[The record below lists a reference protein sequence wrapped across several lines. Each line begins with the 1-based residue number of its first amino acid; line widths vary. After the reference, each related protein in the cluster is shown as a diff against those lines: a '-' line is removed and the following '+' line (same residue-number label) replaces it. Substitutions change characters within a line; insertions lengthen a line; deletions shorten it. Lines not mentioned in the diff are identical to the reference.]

1 MIQFD
6 FKGKTI
12 LITAGSKGIGFALAR
27 EFALNG
33 ANVSICSRSLTNLK
47 NAKKLIMKA
56 DKNSKI
62 LTLKHDLNNTKNIKN
77 LFSKTEKYF
86 NSKIDILINNSGGP
100 PPKQISKTT
109 SQDWERAMNIN
120 LRSSIFAS
128 TIAIKEMKKKNGE
141 E

>member
-62 LTLKHDLNNTKNIKN
+62 LTFTKR
-77 LFSKTEKYF
+77 Y
-86 NSKIDILINNSGGP
+86 P
-100 PPKQISKTT
+100 
-109 SQDWERAMNIN
+109 
-120 LRSSIFAS
+120 LR
-128 TIAIKEMKKKNGE
+128 
-141 E
+141 